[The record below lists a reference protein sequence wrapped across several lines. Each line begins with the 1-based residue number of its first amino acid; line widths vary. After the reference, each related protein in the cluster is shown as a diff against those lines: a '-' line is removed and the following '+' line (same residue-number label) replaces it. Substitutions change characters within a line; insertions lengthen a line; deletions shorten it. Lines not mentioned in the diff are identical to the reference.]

1 MRTCTNQSISRF
13 SITAAVLLVLVLCS
27 EQPEY
32 VSVLFTG
39 DVMLD
44 RGVRNAVAWK
54 EPDILFNHVRDIFA
68 ENDFVFINL
77 ECPLTTVV
85 NPAEKEYV
93 FRGDPSW
100 IPALTRAGVTHAS
113 LGNNHIL
120 DQGGIGAQETVDSL
134 RAHDIEP
141 VWIRGDFLEPA
152 VIRRNGVIVGVYS
165 VNLLPDTLSG
175 VSFDMLIDSIRQFR
189 KDNPQSIIVVY
200 PHWGWEYI
208 EEPHKGQI
216 ENARRLI
223 DAGANAIIG
232 HHPHVVQTVEEYNEG
247 IIFYSLGNF
256 IFDQYYPGTD
266 KGLAVQLVFGKGK
279 IEQINLFPIIIESAV
294 PRLASTDE
302 WSSVLNLKSM
312 AIKLPEY
319 SAPIRINYR

>member
-175 VSFDMLIDSIRQFR
+175 VSFDMLIDSMQSSDITHMSSRQL
-189 KDNPQSIIVVY
+189 KSITRESY
-200 PHWGWEYI
+200 FTAWGI
-208 EEPHKGQI
+208 S
-216 ENARRLI
+216 
-223 DAGANAIIG
+223 
-232 HHPHVVQTVEEYNEG
+232 
-247 IIFYSLGNF
+247 SLTSITPVPTKVSQF
-256 IFDQYYPGTD
+256 SSS
-266 KGLAVQLVFGKGK
+266 LEKGK
-279 IEQINLFPIIIESAV
+279 SN
-294 PRLASTDE
+294 R
-302 WSSVLNLKSM
+302 
-312 AIKLPEY
+312 
-319 SAPIRINYR
+319 